1 MPRRFSVRSWLVL
14 LAMSVLLPT
23 LLAAVASIAYFYRQ
37 ERQSFEERVLETAR
51 AMSMVVDR
59 ELARREAMVKTL
71 AKSPTLAQDDLEA
84 FHLYAREVAPQ
95 PDMVVVLSDL
105 SGQQLL
111 NTRRTFGEARLP
123 RTVFSELRRQADPMA
138 TLVSDLYFAP
148 FGGQYSFAVEVP
160 VVIKGQLRYYLS
172 VGGYA
177 SYLQGLL
184 KEQRLPASWIGSVF
198 DRNGFIVA
206 RTINPEQLVGKQAT
220 ADMLQQLTARQEGRF
235 ETVAVDGR
243 AVTTAF
249 SKGSNHGW
257 GFAIGVPRAEVASW
271 SAKALAWFAS
281 VAALLSVGAVISALW
296 VGRALMRPVMAL
308 KQAAQALGQG
318 SAVAFNPTGVIEIDE
333 TGAAMSDAAASI
345 RNAHAL
351 TQRRISEALE
361 QAQQAHKA
369 MVQGQRLEAVAHL
382 TGGVAHD
389 FNNLLMVIGT
399 NAHILRH
406 KGLPPALEPCL
417 SRIERSV
424 SAGTKLTRQ
433 LLTFSRRQ
441 PMRPEIIDLREQLGP
456 LSELMRSA
464 LHSRIEL
471 KSEIELAPLDI
482 EVDPNELE
490 LALVN
495 LAVNA
500 RDAMPDGGVLH
511 LTARRANADEV
522 SGSAAGH
529 AVLEVRDNG
538 VGIAPDVVD
547 KVFEPFFTTKP
558 VGHGTG
564 LGLSQVYGLCA
575 QSGGTATIE
584 SELGRGTTVRLY
596 FPLSRKP
603 LSAAGPPSTA
613 TGITAIDARVLL
625 VEDNEDLAQAAADV
639 LVAAGCQV
647 EQARTADDAMTA
659 LEGRGPFD
667 VVLSDI
673 RMPGSMDGIALA
685 RRIAQRGSPTGVIL
699 MTGFSAELQKARDL
713 GLLVLPKPCPAE
725 DLLARVHAVAAK
737 AAGSRTHDN

>member
-71 AKSPTLAQDDLEA
+71 AKSPTLVQDDLEA
-84 FHLYAREVAPQ
+84 FHRYAREVAPQ

-111 NTRRTFGEARLP
+111 NTRRTFGEAPLP
-123 RTVFSELRRQADPMA
+123 RTVFSELRRQADPTA

-148 FGGQYSFAVEVP
+148 FGRQYSFAVEVP

-177 SYLQGLL
+177 SYLQQLL

-206 RTINPEQLVGKQAT
+206 RTINPEKLVGKQAT
-220 ADMLQQLTARQEGRF
+220 ADMLQQLAARQEGSF
-235 ETVAVDGR
+235 ETVSVDGR

-249 SKGSNHGW
+249 SKGSNYGW

-271 SAKALAWFAS
+271 SAQALAWFAS
-281 VAALLSVGAVISALW
+281 VAALLAVGAVISALW
-296 VGRALMRPVMAL
+296 VGRALMRPVVAL

-318 SAVAFNPTGVIEIDE
+318 SAVAFSPTGVIEIDE

-351 TQRRISEALE
+351 TQRRINEALE

-406 KGLPPALEPCL
+406 KGVPPALEPCL

-441 PMRPEIIDLREQLGP
+441 PMRPEIIDLREQLAA
-456 LSELMRSA
+456 LTELMRSA

-471 KSEIELAPLDI
+471 KSEIESARLHI

-511 LTARRANADEV
+511 LTAGRANANEV
-522 SGSAAGH
+522 SGSDAGH
-529 AVLEVRDNG
+529 AVLEVRDTG

-603 LSAAGPPSTA
+603 LSAAGPHGDA
-613 TGITAIDARVLL
+613 TGITSIDARVLL

-639 LVAAGCQV
+639 LVAAGCRV
-647 EQARTADDAMTA
+647 EQARTADDAVKA

-685 RRIAQRGSPTGVIL
+685 HRIAQSGSSTGVIL
-699 MTGFSAELQKARDL
+699 MTGFTEELQKAKDL

-725 DLLARVHAVAAK
+725 DLLARVKAVASK
-737 AAGSRTHDN
+737 AAGSRTNNN

>member
-1 MPRRFSVRSWLVL
+1 
-14 LAMSVLLPT
+14 MSVLLPT

-71 AKSPTLAQDDLEA
+71 AKSPTLVQDDLEA
-84 FHLYAREVAPQ
+84 FHRYAREVAPQ
-95 PDMVVVLSDL
+95 PDMVVVLSNL

-111 NTRRTFGEARLP
+111 NTRRTFGEAPLP
-123 RTVFSELRRQADPMA
+123 RTVFSELRRQTDPMA

-148 FGGQYSFAVEVP
+148 FGRQYSFAVEVP

-177 SYLQGLL
+177 SYLQQLL

-220 ADMLQQLTARQEGRF
+220 ADMLQQLAARQEGRF
-235 ETVAVDGR
+235 ETVSVDGR

-249 SKGSNHGW
+249 SKGRNHGW

-271 SAKALAWFAS
+271 SAQALAWFAS
-281 VAALLSVGAVISALW
+281 VAALLAVGAVVSALW
-296 VGRALMRPVMAL
+296 VGRALMRPVVAL
-308 KQAAQALGQG
+308 KHAAQALGQG
-318 SAVAFNPTGVIEIDE
+318 TAMAFSPTGVIEIDE

-345 RNAHAL
+345 RNAHTL

-406 KGLPPALEPCL
+406 KGLPPALEPCV

-441 PMRPEIIDLREQLGP
+441 PMRPEIIDLREQLAA
-456 LSELMRSA
+456 LTELMRSA
-464 LHSRIEL
+464 LPSKIEL
-471 KSEIELAPLDI
+471 KSEIEPAHLRVGAARK
-482 EVDPNELE
+482 
-490 LALVN
+490 LAL
-495 LAVNA
+495 
-500 RDAMPDGGVLH
+500 P
-511 LTARRANADEV
+511 
-522 SGSAAGH
+522 
-529 AVLEVRDNG
+529 
-538 VGIAPDVVD
+538 
-547 KVFEPFFTTKP
+547 
-558 VGHGTG
+558 
-564 LGLSQVYGLCA
+564 
-575 QSGGTATIE
+575 QS
-584 SELGRGTTVRLY
+584 L
-596 FPLSRKP
+596 
-603 LSAAGPPSTA
+603 
-613 TGITAIDARVLL
+613 
-625 VEDNEDLAQAAADV
+625 
-639 LVAAGCQV
+639 
-647 EQARTADDAMTA
+647 
-659 LEGRGPFD
+659 
-667 VVLSDI
+667 
-673 RMPGSMDGIALA
+673 
-685 RRIAQRGSPTGVIL
+685 
-699 MTGFSAELQKARDL
+699 
-713 GLLVLPKPCPAE
+713 
-725 DLLARVHAVAAK
+725 
-737 AAGSRTHDN
+737 